1 MKTFGTLEY
10 AIDKYSGSWTWK
22 ITGVR
27 AVMMVSKLI
36 PELWYGNGPN
46 EVIIPDT
53 EKNVKQIRLIL
64 ERYPLEI
71 LSKSVWQRKARV
83 KVIKKSGEREEY
95 DRAKLE
101 KSFNIACE
109 KRPIPEEKIQQAIS
123 RIEEK
128 ISNIS
133 NIEIEA
139 YQIGGLVMEELKEID
154 KVAFIRFAS
163 VYREFKDI
171 GEFQA
176 QIEDLKD

>member
-1 MKTFGTLEY
+1 MKCPSCSIEDSKVVDSRSIQGGEGIRRRRECNACNFRYTTYEYVLEN
-10 AIDKYSGSWTWK
+10 
-22 ITGVR
+22 
-27 AVMMVSKLI
+27 
-36 PELWYGNGPN
+36 P
-46 EVIIPDT
+46 
-53 EKNVKQIRLIL
+53 
-64 ERYPLEI
+64 
-71 LSKSVWQRKARV
+71 V

-101 KSFNIACE
+101 KSFSIACE
-109 KRPIPEEKIQQAIS
+109 KRPIPEEKIQQAIN

-139 YQIGGLVMEELKEID
+139 YQVGGLVMDELKEID

-176 QIEDLKD
+176 QIEDLKE

>member
-1 MKTFGTLEY
+1 MKCPNCKKEDSKVVDSRSIQGGVSIRRRRECNPCSFRYTTYEY
-10 AIDKYSGSWTWK
+10 VLDN
-22 ITGVR
+22 
-27 AVMMVSKLI
+27 
-36 PELWYGNGPN
+36 P
-46 EVIIPDT
+46 
-53 EKNVKQIRLIL
+53 
-64 ERYPLEI
+64 
-71 LSKSVWQRKARV
+71 V

-101 KSFNIACE
+101 KSFSIACE
-109 KRPIPEEKIQQAIS
+109 KRPVPEDVIQKSIN

-139 YQIGGLVMEELKEID
+139 NQIGSLVMDELKEID

-176 QIEDLKD
+176 QIEDLK

>member
-1 MKTFGTLEY
+1 MKCPSCSIEDSKVVDSRPIQRGEGIRRRRECNACNFRYTTYEYVLEN
-10 AIDKYSGSWTWK
+10 
-22 ITGVR
+22 
-27 AVMMVSKLI
+27 
-36 PELWYGNGPN
+36 P
-46 EVIIPDT
+46 
-53 EKNVKQIRLIL
+53 
-64 ERYPLEI
+64 
-71 LSKSVWQRKARV
+71 V

-101 KSFNIACE
+101 KSFSIACE
-109 KRPIPEEKIQQAIS
+109 KRPIPEEKIQQAIN

-139 YQIGGLVMEELKEID
+139 YQIGGLVMDELKEID

-176 QIEDLKD
+176 QIEDLKG

>member
-1 MKTFGTLEY
+1 MKCPSCSIEDSKVVDSRPIQGGEGIRRRRECNACNFRYTTYEYVLEN
-10 AIDKYSGSWTWK
+10 
-22 ITGVR
+22 
-27 AVMMVSKLI
+27 
-36 PELWYGNGPN
+36 P
-46 EVIIPDT
+46 
-53 EKNVKQIRLIL
+53 
-64 ERYPLEI
+64 
-71 LSKSVWQRKARV
+71 V

-101 KSFNIACE
+101 KSFSIACE
-109 KRPIPEEKIQQAIS
+109 KRPIPEEKIQQAIN

-139 YQIGGLVMEELKEID
+139 YQVGGLVMDELKEID

-163 VYREFKDI
+163 VYRDFQDI

-176 QIEDLKD
+176 QIEILKK

>member
-1 MKTFGTLEY
+1 MKCPSCHKEDSKVVDSRSIKGGESIRRRRECDACNFRYTTYEY
-10 AIDKYSGSWTWK
+10 
-22 ITGVR
+22 V
-27 AVMMVSKLI
+27 LNN
-36 PELWYGNGPN
+36 P
-46 EVIIPDT
+46 
-53 EKNVKQIRLIL
+53 
-64 ERYPLEI
+64 
-71 LSKSVWQRKARV
+71 V

>member
-1 MKTFGTLEY
+1 MKCPSCHKEDSKVVDSRSIKGGESIRRRRACNTCNFRYTTYEY
-10 AIDKYSGSWTWK
+10 VLDN
-22 ITGVR
+22 
-27 AVMMVSKLI
+27 
-36 PELWYGNGPN
+36 P
-46 EVIIPDT
+46 
-53 EKNVKQIRLIL
+53 
-64 ERYPLEI
+64 
-71 LSKSVWQRKARV
+71 V

>member
-1 MKTFGTLEY
+1 MKCPSCHKEDSKVVDSRSIKEGESIRRRRECNTCNFRYTTYEY
-10 AIDKYSGSWTWK
+10 VLDN
-22 ITGVR
+22 
-27 AVMMVSKLI
+27 
-36 PELWYGNGPN
+36 P
-46 EVIIPDT
+46 
-53 EKNVKQIRLIL
+53 
-64 ERYPLEI
+64 
-71 LSKSVWQRKARV
+71 V

>member
-1 MKTFGTLEY
+1 MKCPSCHKEDSKVVDSRSIKGGESIRRRRECDACNFRYTTYEY
-10 AIDKYSGSWTWK
+10 VLDN
-22 ITGVR
+22 
-27 AVMMVSKLI
+27 
-36 PELWYGNGPN
+36 P
-46 EVIIPDT
+46 
-53 EKNVKQIRLIL
+53 
-64 ERYPLEI
+64 
-71 LSKSVWQRKARV
+71 V

-109 KRPIPEEKIQQAIS
+109 KRPISEEKIQQAIS

>member
-1 MKTFGTLEY
+1 MKCPSCSIEDSKVVDSRPIQGGEGIRRRRECNACNFRYTTYEYVLEN
-10 AIDKYSGSWTWK
+10 
-22 ITGVR
+22 
-27 AVMMVSKLI
+27 
-36 PELWYGNGPN
+36 P
-46 EVIIPDT
+46 
-53 EKNVKQIRLIL
+53 
-64 ERYPLEI
+64 
-71 LSKSVWQRKARV
+71 V

-101 KSFNIACE
+101 KSFSIACE
-109 KRPIPEEKIQQAIS
+109 KRPIPEEKIQQAIN

-139 YQIGGLVMEELKEID
+139 YQVGGLVMDELKEID
-154 KVAFIRFAS
+154 KVAVIRFAS

-176 QIEDLKD
+176 QIEDLKE

>member
-1 MKTFGTLEY
+1 MKCPSCSTEDSKVVDSRSIQGGESIRRRRECNACNFRYTTYEYVLEN
-10 AIDKYSGSWTWK
+10 
-22 ITGVR
+22 
-27 AVMMVSKLI
+27 
-36 PELWYGNGPN
+36 P
-46 EVIIPDT
+46 
-53 EKNVKQIRLIL
+53 
-64 ERYPLEI
+64 
-71 LSKSVWQRKARV
+71 V

-101 KSFNIACE
+101 KSFRIACE
-109 KRPIPEEKIQQAIS
+109 KRPVPEEKIQQAIN

-139 YQIGGLVMEELKEID
+139 YQIGGLVMDELKEID

-176 QIEDLKD
+176 QIEDLKE

>member
-1 MKTFGTLEY
+1 MKCPSCHKEDSKVVDSRSIKEGESIRRRRECNACNFRYTTYEY
-10 AIDKYSGSWTWK
+10 VLDN
-22 ITGVR
+22 
-27 AVMMVSKLI
+27 
-36 PELWYGNGPN
+36 P
-46 EVIIPDT
+46 
-53 EKNVKQIRLIL
+53 
-64 ERYPLEI
+64 
-71 LSKSVWQRKARV
+71 V

-109 KRPIPEEKIQQAIS
+109 KRPIPEEKIQQSIS